1 MAIKKRRDWAAIIV
15 GLHIAAVLI
24 GLPIVYGDYYYNIL
38 EVKYFYYCGFIITML
53 VALFV

>member
-38 EVKYFYYCGFIITML
+38 EVKY
-53 VALFV
+53 